1 MRDYS
6 NRLVE
11 NNRECVPPAR
21 LVRELFEQQRS
32 DTDALR
38 TRIGKL
44 EKAFRQ
50 FCSAWPA
57 TRIQMIHSKS
67 LTGFFRKN

>member
-1 MRDYS
+1 MNMRDYS

-11 NNRECVPPAR
+11 NNRECVPQAR

-50 FCSAWPA
+50 FCCW
-57 TRIQMIHSKS
+57 S
-67 LTGFFRKN
+67 LIALSLLVVLVVALL

>member
-1 MRDYS
+1 MNMRDYS

-50 FCSAWPA
+50 LCCW
-57 TRIQMIHSKS
+57 S
-67 LTGFFRKN
+67 LIALSLLVVLVVALL